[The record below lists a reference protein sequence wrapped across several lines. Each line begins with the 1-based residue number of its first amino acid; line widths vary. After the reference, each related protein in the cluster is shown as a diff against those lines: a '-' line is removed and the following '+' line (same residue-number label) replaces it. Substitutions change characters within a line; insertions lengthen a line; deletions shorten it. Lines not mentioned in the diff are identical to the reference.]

1 MERMIIDTDPGVD
14 DAHAIMMASAFP
26 GVKIEAVTVV
36 AGNVGLE
43 RTVANSCTILDI
55 LGEDAPVFA
64 GCESA
69 FIPHVEDAAHVH
81 GLDGLGDVDMA
92 PSTRVVEKEHASAAL
107 VRLAHESPGE
117 LTLVAIGPLT
127 NLAVALMLDPKLP
140 TYYKRLVIM
149 GGAVDALGNT
159 SNLTAEFNIYAD
171 PEAAHIVFSSWPEF
185 TLVSWEATVAHGIP
199 MDTFK
204 QWTTIDSDRARF
216 YTEVSEK
223 TVDFIAGVLGSPQ
236 LFGADGLAMA
246 VALQPD
252 IVQKSEHRPIM
263 VELNGQHTRGQTTV
277 DWMSR
282 SDQPARAHIIREV
295 DQQRFEELMEL
306 ALR

>member
-26 GVKIEAVTVV
+26 GVKIEALTVV

-55 LGEDAPVFA
+55 LDEDAPVFA

-81 GLDGLGDVDMA
+81 GLDGLGDVGLA
-92 PSTRVVEKEHASAAL
+92 PSTRAVEKEHASAAL

-127 NLAVALMLDPKLP
+127 NLAVALMLDPELP
-140 TYYKRLVIM
+140 AYYKRLVIM

-159 SNLTAEFNIYAD
+159 PNLTAEFNIYAD

-216 YTEVSEK
+216 YTQVSEK
-223 TVDFIAGVLGSPQ
+223 TVDFIAGVLGSPE

-252 IVQKSEHRPIM
+252 IVQKSEFRPIM

-282 SDQPARAHIIREV
+282 GDQPARAHIIREV
-295 DQQRFEELMEL
+295 DQQRFEELMAL
-306 ALR
+306 ALN